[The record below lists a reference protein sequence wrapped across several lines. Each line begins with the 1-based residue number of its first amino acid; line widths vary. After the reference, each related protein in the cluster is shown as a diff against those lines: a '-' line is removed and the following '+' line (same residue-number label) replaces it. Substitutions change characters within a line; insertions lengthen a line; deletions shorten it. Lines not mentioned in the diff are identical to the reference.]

1 MVLKTMFFSY
11 WATGSVRWN
20 SLEEGKQEGLSVNV
34 PVDCL
39 SGSSSGKPGSDPWSH
54 GAETS
59 GMPGRLE
66 FTAWSMVRRPVSSY
80 TLGSEHN
87 H

>member
-1 MVLKTMFFSY
+1 MESLKWISAIKY
-11 WATGSVRWN
+11 HVILHRPK
-20 SLEEGKQEGLSVNV
+20 EGKQEGLSVNV